1 MQNQQIDIT
10 STHKQIQNDECKH
23 LRKETKRQ
31 HDDPWRWN
39 MKIIQQSKWDWQK
52 LWTFIK
58 DNASLPIEIK
68 TKSNWIIIVKVPQS

>member
-39 MKIIQQSKWDWQK
+39 MKIIQQSK
-52 LWTFIK
+52 
-58 DNASLPIEIK
+58 
-68 TKSNWIIIVKVPQS
+68 

>member
-1 MQNQQIDIT
+1 
-10 STHKQIQNDECKH
+10 
-23 LRKETKRQ
+23 
-31 HDDPWRWN
+31 